1 MAGEMFSN
9 LAQKT
14 RRLIVSE
21 EGPTTVEYAILL
33 ALLVGM
39 MIASIIYVGNEAS
52 LISDVIVDEMDEAL
66 NKN

>member
-33 ALLVGM
+33 ALFVGM